1 MSPREHFHGVVAA
14 LHPVIHGVPDGALG
28 RPTPCADYDVRGL
41 VGHLLGTSEALRRFG
56 AGEPPD
62 RDDPWGTS
70 GVELTESWR
79 SELGRRLDGLADAW
93 ARTEAWEGDAMD
105 GAVSRE
111 ALGQMAYAE
120 LLLHG
125 WDLAVATGQDYR
137 PDDDSVR
144 RSLGFAGSVGDD
156 PEERAGLYGPVVP
169 VPADAPLLH
178 RLLGAT
184 GRDPGWQPR

>member
-70 GVELTESWR
+70 GVEVTEGWR

-125 WDLAVATGQDYR
+125 WDLAVATGQGVSLDR
-137 PDDDSVR
+137 AHIEVAQEVLDEIGELGRSQGAFGPEVTVPDDAHPFDRV
-144 RSLGFAGSVGDD
+144 
-156 PEERAGLYGPVVP
+156 
-169 VPADAPLLH
+169 
-178 RLLGAT
+178 LGAA
-184 GRDPGWQPR
+184 GRDPDWKP